1 MTTNESKKPKNDN
14 PGNSIV
20 KIYFGNTTYDI
31 HRGRRTVVEIKAV
44 LGIED
49 EYILIFIVDG
59 ELINQDQDGSIVIK
73 GNEQF
78 GSQPPDGASS

>member
-1 MTTNESKKPKNDN
+1 MTTNESKKPKKNK

-20 KIYFGNTTYDI
+20 KIYFGNTGYDI

-59 ELINQDQDGSIVIK
+59 ELINQAQDGFIVIK
-73 GNEQF
+73 GDEHF